1 MSKPNKVN
9 NNRAA
14 SFQTSDSQ
22 LLLLLSETL
31 PWTMVLADVAE
42 LAQNPK
48 QDFTARNLILDLGKR
63 FVTKHELVTLVT
75 FLQEIGY
82 LVSGIICQNNHTKL
96 TAASFTLNHTSSKN
110 EDYEKKK
117 LQPCF
122 PGAQLPLA
130 PENIG
135 SPAVYIPHSVE
146 SGNRIYSRGQLVV
159 AGSVSRGATVMADG
173 DIMVWGQLLGK
184 AYAGMAFK
192 RNAVIRAL
200 SLVPE
205 YVSIGEFRLD
215 TNEKLND
222 IGPCEIRIMDNCLV
236 VVHLEAISSVL

>member
-1 MSKPNKVN
+1 MSKPNKGN

-31 PWTMVLADVAE
+31 PWTMILAEVAE
-42 LAQNPK
+42 LAQNPE
-48 QDFTARNLILDLGKR
+48 QDFKAKNLILGLGKR

-75 FLQEIGY
+75 LLQEIGY
-82 LVSGIICQNNHTKL
+82 LVTGIKCQNNHTKL
-96 TAASFTLNHTSSKN
+96 TAASFTLNHTTSID
-110 EDYEKKK
+110 EGCEKKII
-117 LQPCF
+117 QPCF

-130 PENIG
+130 PRNIG
-135 SPAVYIPHSVE
+135 SPAVYIPHNVE
-146 SGNRIYSRGQLVV
+146 SGNRIYSRGQLVI
-159 AGSVSRGATVMADG
+159 AGSVSRGASVMADG
-173 DIMVWGQLLGK
+173 DIMVWGQLMGK

-192 RNAVIRAL
+192 QNAVIRAL

-205 YVSIGEFRLD
+205 YVSIGEFHLD

-222 IGPCEIRIMDNCLV
+222 CGPCEIRIRDNCLIV
-236 VVHLEAISSVL
+236 LPLEAINSVL